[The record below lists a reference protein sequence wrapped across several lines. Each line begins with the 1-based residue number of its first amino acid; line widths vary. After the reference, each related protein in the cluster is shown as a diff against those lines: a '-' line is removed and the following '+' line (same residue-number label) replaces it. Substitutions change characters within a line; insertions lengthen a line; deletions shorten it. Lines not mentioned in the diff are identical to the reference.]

1 MSDPVFRKCGFQKVV
16 CQDMAWESAFIKVR
30 AKSEARPEAAIVEEI
45 TSRIPLG
52 EIVPDEDVAEA
63 ALFLASDRARCITGQ
78 TLMVN
83 GGEMMR

>member
-1 MSDPVFRKCGFQKVV
+1 MPGDNLMKQ
-16 CQDMAWESAFIKVR
+16 
-30 AKSEARPEAAIVEEI
+30 I
-45 TSRIPLG
+45 TSGIPLG